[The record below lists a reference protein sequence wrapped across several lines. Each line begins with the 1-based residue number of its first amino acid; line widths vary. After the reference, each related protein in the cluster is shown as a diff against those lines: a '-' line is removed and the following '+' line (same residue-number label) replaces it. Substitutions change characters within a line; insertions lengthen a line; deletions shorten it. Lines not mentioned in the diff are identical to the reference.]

1 MAELAW
7 HLDAIADL
15 DAIAAYI
22 GRDSPSSAVHFQ
34 VRVIQAVQR
43 LREHPR
49 LGRRVPEIADASFRE
64 LVFQNYRIVYRTL
77 GDRIVVLG
85 VLHAAMDLES
95 QAERRA
101 WDIT

>member
-1 MAELAW
+1 MAELVW

-15 DAIAAYI
+15 ESIAAYI
-22 GRDSPSSAVHFQ
+22 ARDSRRAAAQFTARIVEASH
-34 VRVIQAVQR
+34 R
-43 LREHPR
+43 LRVHPR
-49 LGRRVPEIADASFRE
+49 LGRRVPEIGDESYRE
-64 LVFQNYRIVYRTL
+64 LIFQNYRIVYRLLNDRVTL
-77 GDRIVVLG
+77 LG